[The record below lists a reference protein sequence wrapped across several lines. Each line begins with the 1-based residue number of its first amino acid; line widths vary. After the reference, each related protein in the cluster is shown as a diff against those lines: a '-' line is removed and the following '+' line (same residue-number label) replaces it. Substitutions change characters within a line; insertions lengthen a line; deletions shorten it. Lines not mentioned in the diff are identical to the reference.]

1 MIRRFIKR
9 VLGNA
14 GKPKPSEWA
23 NSEPLILP
31 RSKHGVKRE
40 AIDPCALKT
49 CETLA
54 DAGFRAFVVG
64 GAVRDLLLG
73 MKPKDFDVA
82 TDATPEEVRR
92 LFRRSRIIGRRFR
105 IVHVMCGRDT
115 IEVTTFRAGGNLE
128 GDEED
133 ERPTDESG
141 RILEDN
147 IFGNMAEDAARRDF
161 TVNALYYDP
170 LREEIHDYFNGVQD
184 CKKKVLRMIGDP
196 ATRFREDP
204 VRMLR
209 AARFAAKLDFHID
222 PATRKPVAE
231 LASLLDNVPRARI
244 FDEAVKLL
252 MSGHALRGVHQLRA
266 EGLHHGMLPLLDT
279 ILDDAQ
285 GKRFIEAGLHNT
297 DQRIH
302 EDKPASPAFLFACLL
317 WPQVLRRWKEFEAGG
332 ERAIPALF
340 LAMDEVLEAQR
351 ELLAIP
357 RRFDGMTK
365 EVWALQPRFEHRSGS
380 RPFRLLEHPRFRA
393 GYDFLL
399 IRAESGEVAQEL
411 GDWWTAF
418 QDADDEA
425 RKAMLL
431 ADTGPKPK
439 RRRRRRKSEAGAE
452 AQAESAT
459 GSESQDA

>member
-1 MIRRFIKR
+1 MN
-9 VLGNA
+9 G
-14 GKPKPSEWA
+14 
-23 NSEPLILP
+23 EPLILP
-31 RSKHGVKRE
+31 RSKHGIKRGT
-40 AIDPCALKT
+40 IDACALKT

-54 DAGFRAFVVG
+54 DAGFKAFVVG
-64 GAVRDLLLG
+64 GAVRDLLLDK
-73 MKPKDFDVA
+73 KPKDFDVA

-115 IEVTTFRAGGNLE
+115 IEVTTFRAGGNLNGE
-128 GDEED
+128 EED
-133 ERPTDESG
+133 ERLTDETG

-147 IFGNMAEDAARRDF
+147 IFGSQAEDAARRDF

-170 LREEIHDYFNGVQD
+170 LREEVHDYFNGVAD
-184 CKKKVLRMIGDP
+184 CRKKILRMIGDP
-196 ATRFREDP
+196 ATRYREDP

-231 LASLLDNVPRARI
+231 LARLLDNVPRARI

-279 ILDDAQ
+279 ILDDPQ

-317 WPQVLRRWKEFEAGG
+317 WPQVLRHWQETMAGG
-332 ERAIPALF
+332 EKPIPALH
-340 LAMDEVLEAQR
+340 LAMDEVLETQR
-351 ELLAIP
+351 EQLAIP
-357 RRFDGMTK
+357 RRYDGMIK
-365 EVWALQPRFEHRSGS
+365 EIWALQPRFEHRSGA

-418 QDADDEA
+418 QDADEA
-425 RKAMLL
+425 SRKAMLL
-431 ADTGPKPK
+431 ADSGPKPK
-439 RRRRRRKSEAGAE
+439 RRRRRKPKSPLAVESGAE
-452 AQAESAT
+452 
-459 GSESQDA
+459 

>member
-9 VLGNA
+9 VLGRTDQPKAN
-14 GKPKPSEWA
+14 GKAVILGRSEH
-23 NSEPLILP
+23 NIR
-31 RSKHGVKRE
+31 RSS
-40 AIDPCALKT
+40 IDSCALKT

-54 DAGFRAFVVG
+54 DAGYKAFVVG
-64 GAVRDLLLG
+64 GAVRDLLLDG
-73 MKPKDFDVA
+73 KPKDFDVA
-82 TDATPEEVRR
+82 TNATPEEVRR

-115 IEVTTFRAGGNLE
+115 IEVTTFRAAGNLS

-133 ERPTDESG
+133 ERPTDDTG

-147 IFGNMAEDAARRDF
+147 IFGSQSEDAARRDF

-170 LREEIHDYFNGVQD
+170 LREEILDYFGGVGD
-184 CKKKVLRMIGDP
+184 CRKKILRMIGDP
-196 ATRFREDP
+196 ATRYREDP

-231 LASLLDNVPRARI
+231 LAPLLNNIPRARI
-244 FDEAVKLL
+244 FEEAVKLL

-279 ILDDAQ
+279 ILDDPQ

-317 WPQVLRRWKEFEAGG
+317 WPQVLRRWKAIEAGG
-332 ERAIPALF
+332 EKPIPALF
-340 LAMDEVLEAQR
+340 AAMDEVLETQR
-351 ELLAIP
+351 EQLAIP
-357 RRFDGMTK
+357 RRFDGMIK
-365 EVWALQPRFEHRSGS
+365 EVWALQPRYEQRAGS

-399 IRAESGEVAQEL
+399 IRAESGEVPQEL
-411 GDWWTAF
+411 GDWWTDF
-418 QDADDEA
+418 QDADDA
-425 RKAMLL
+425 SRKAMLL
-431 ADTGPKPK
+431 ADTSPKPK
-439 RRRRRRKSEAGAE
+439 RRRRRKSSTAGDSAAAAE
-452 AQAESAT
+452 DESPA
-459 GSESQDA
+459 

>member
-1 MIRRFIKR
+1 MIRRFIKQVFGKSGKR
-9 VLGNA
+9 QANGDPVILGR
-14 GKPKPSEWA
+14 
-23 NSEPLILP
+23 NS
-31 RSKHGVKRE
+31 HGIRRDTI
-40 AIDPCALKT
+40 IDCALKT

-54 DAGFRAFVVG
+54 DAGFKAFVVG
-64 GAVRDLLLG
+64 GAVRDLMLG
-73 MKPKDFDVA
+73 KKPKDFDVA

-115 IEVTTFRAGGNLE
+115 IEVTTFRAAGNLG

-147 IFGNMAEDAARRDF
+147 IFGSQSEDAARRDF

-170 LREEIHDYFNGVQD
+170 LREEVWDYHGGAED
-184 CKKKVLRMIGDP
+184 CRKKILRIIGDP

-231 LASLLDNVPRARI
+231 LAPLLNNVPRARI

-279 ILDDAQ
+279 ILDDPQ
-285 GKRFIEAGLHNT
+285 GKRFIEAGLKNT

-317 WPQVLRRWKEFEAGG
+317 WPQVQRRWKAIEAAG
-332 ERAIPALF
+332 EKPIPALF
-340 LAMDEVLEAQR
+340 AAMDEVLDAQR
-351 ELLAIP
+351 EQLAIP
-357 RRFDGMTK
+357 RRFDGMIK
-365 EVWALQPRFEHRSGS
+365 EVWALQPRFEYRSGT

-393 GYDFLL
+393 GYDFLI
-399 IRAESGEVAQEL
+399 IRAESGEIPQEL
-411 GDWWTAF
+411 GDWWTDF
-418 QDADDEA
+418 QDADDES

-431 ADTGPKPK
+431 ADSGPKPK
-439 RRRRRRKSEAGAE
+439 RRRRRRKPASPD
-452 AQAESAT
+452 SAT
-459 GSESQDA
+459 STPADEFPA

>member
-1 MIRRFIKR
+1 MIRRFIQR
-9 VLGNA
+9 VLGNSGKAQTGRPPA
-14 GKPKPSEWA
+14 GG
-23 NSEPLILP
+23 PLILS
-31 RSKHGVKRE
+31 RARHGIKRE
-40 AIDPCALKT
+40 AIDSCALRT

-54 DAGFRAFVVG
+54 DAGFKAFVVG

-73 MKPKDFDVA
+73 KKPKDFDVA

-115 IEVTTFRAGGNLE
+115 IEVTTFRAAGNLG
-128 GDEED
+128 GDED
-133 ERPTDESG
+133 ERPTDETG

-147 IFGNMAEDAARRDF
+147 IFGSQAEDAARRDF

-170 LREEIHDYFNGVQD
+170 LREEIHDYFNGVAD
-184 CKKKVLRMIGDP
+184 CKKKILRMIGDP
-196 ATRFREDP
+196 ATRYREDP

-209 AARFAAKLDFHID
+209 AVRFAAKLEFHID

-231 LASLLDNVPRARI
+231 LAGLLDNVPRARI

-279 ILDDAQ
+279 ILDDEQ
-285 GKRFIEAGLHNT
+285 GKRFIEAGLKNT
-297 DQRIH
+297 DERIH
-302 EDKPASPAFLFACLL
+302 ADKPASPGFLFACLL
-317 WPQVLRRWKEFEAGG
+317 WPQVLRRWQEIEAGG
-332 ERAIPALF
+332 EKPIPALF
-340 LAMDEVLEAQR
+340 FAMDEVLEAQR

-357 RRFDGMTK
+357 RKLDGMIK
-365 EVWALQPRFEHRSGS
+365 EIWALQPRFEQRSGA

-399 IRAESGEVAQEL
+399 IRAESGEVEQEL
-411 GDWWTAF
+411 GNWWTEF
-418 QDADDEA
+418 QDADEA
-425 RKAMLL
+425 TRKSMLL
-431 ADTGPKPK
+431 AETGAKPK
-439 RRRRRRKSEAGAE
+439 RRRRRKPKSAAAAE
-452 AQAESAT
+452 IPSA
-459 GSESQDA
+459 